1 MKNNLTTAMATLL
14 LLCTMQT
21 VTAQQYWK
29 MGGNTPGTDTTL
41 GTKNSKDLILI
52 SNNLERL
59 RITKD
64 GKIGIGT
71 SNPNTIFHVAGTQT
85 MGGDLTFLKGTQ
97 SIQFANPGNNP
108 HPMIYMFKSGTVNP
122 DRMVISLSPTYP
134 DWGLQFADNLNQFNF
149 LGGGSSNRLAI
160 NLSNGYI
167 GINNP
172 SPSYKLDIVG
182 DEMING
188 TLRFKDSSDGI
199 QFANPSTTS
208 NPMITMFASGTV
220 NKDRMVIAHSPGYP
234 TWGLQYHDSNDAFDF
249 ISGGNSRLYINLSSG
264 NVGIGTNN
272 PYYRLEVCGTI
283 RAKEVRVETGWC
295 DYVFEKDYKL
305 RSFDELEKFINEN
318 KHLPGIAPA
327 KEVEKD
333 GLKLAEMNKAMMEKI
348 EELTL
353 YVLQLNKDNQKLQK
367 EIDELKK
374 K

>member
-1 MKNNLTTAMATLL
+1 MKTILTLAMATLL
-14 LLCTMQT
+14 LLCAMQP
-21 VTAQQYWK
+21 VSAQQYWK

-41 GTKNSKDLILI
+41 GTKNNKDLILI

-85 MGGDLTFLKGTQ
+85 MGGDLTFLKGSQ

-122 DRMVISLSPTYP
+122 NRMVIAHSETYP
-134 DWGLQFADNLNQFNF
+134 DWGLQYADNIDQFNF
-149 LGGGSSNRLAI
+149 IGAGFNRLAI
-160 NLSNGYI
+160 NLSTGNI
-167 GINNP
+167 GINNA
-172 SPSYKLDIVG
+172 SPAYKLDIVG
-182 DEMING
+182 DEMLNG
-188 TLRFKDSSDGI
+188 TLRFSDSTDGI
-199 QFANPSTTS
+199 QFANPGSTS
-208 NPMITMFASGTV
+208 NPMITMFTSGTT
-220 NKDRMVIAHSPGYP
+220 NQDRMVIAHSPNYP
-234 TWGLQYHDSNDAFDF
+234 TWGLQYHDLNDAFDF
-249 ISGGNSRLYINLSSG
+249 IGAGNSRLYINLSTG
-264 NVGIGTNN
+264 YIGMGTTT
-272 PYYRLEVCGTI
+272 PSYRLDVCGTI
-283 RAKEVRVETGWC
+283 RAKEVLVETGWC
-295 DYVFEKDYKL
+295 DYVFDKDYKL
-305 RSFDELEKFINEN
+305 RSFDELEKYINEN

-327 KEVEKD
+327 TEVEKD
-333 GLKLAEMNKAMMEKI
+333 GLKIAEMNKAMMEKI